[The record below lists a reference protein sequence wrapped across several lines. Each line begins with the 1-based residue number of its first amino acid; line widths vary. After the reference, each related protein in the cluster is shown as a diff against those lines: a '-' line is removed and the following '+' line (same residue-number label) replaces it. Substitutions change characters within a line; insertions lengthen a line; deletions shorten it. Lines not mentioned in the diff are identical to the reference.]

1 MVINYKDIMDKYIQL
16 NLKRKLRDERKIK
29 MLSKLQIWYFNVE
42 VPSNFTK
49 EGNKLGSTN
58 WRDIDE

>member
-42 VPSNFTK
+42 VPLNFTK
-49 EGNKLGSTN
+49 EGNELGSTN

>member
-16 NLKRKLRDERKIK
+16 KLKRKLRDERKIK
-29 MLSKLQIWYFNVE
+29 KISKHQIWYFNVE
-42 VPSNFTK
+42 EPLNFAK

>member
-16 NLKRKLRDERKIK
+16 NLKRKLKDERKIK

-42 VPSNFTK
+42 VPLNFTK
-49 EGNKLGSTN
+49 EVNKLGSTN

>member
-42 VPSNFTK
+42 VPLNFTK
-49 EGNKLGSTN
+49 EVNKLGSTN

>member
-42 VPSNFTK
+42 VPLNFIK

>member
-42 VPSNFTK
+42 VPLNFTK
-49 EGNKLGSTN
+49 EGNKLGSTS

>member
-42 VPSNFTK
+42 VPLNYAK

>member
-42 VPSNFTK
+42 VPLNFAKTR
-49 EGNKLGSTN
+49 NKLGSTN
-58 WRDIDE
+58 WRGIDE